1 MSLEELERMAA
12 RDEQPPKKLTPPKI
26 MLFHTLSALYAKYKL
41 GKLTKEEAQEHK
53 RHILTAYEK
62 YNEEYERYI
71 ALCKQLQ
78 DIIRNGYKVS
88 GVEVI
93 PKNE

>member
-12 RDEQPPKKLTPPKI
+12 RGEEPPKKLTPPKI
-26 MLFHTLSALYAKYKL
+26 MLYHTLSALYAKYQL
-41 GKLTKEEAQEHK
+41 GKLTKEEAQAHK
-53 RHILTAYEK
+53 RQIITAYEK

-78 DIIRNGYKVS
+78 DIIRNGYNI
-88 GVEVI
+88 GGTEVI